1 MQAVQQADAYGKLRV
16 GLATDKTIAAV
27 GASDEDVAHLRL
39 LMRKAAGDLT
49 NTWRWGSEVG
59 ADLVVVDV
67 GEFSGQMAR
76 VRAQTSGIRVALLCD
91 AGTDPEGDLALYR
104 PLRAAT
110 VVAVLNQ
117 VTVAV
122 EVPNEIV
129 PQRQDFYYGVEP
141 EPTSVVRR
149 PVRAPEDD
157 TVPSMAPPKREVAVG
172 LDELIRGDPLLDP
185 FANVRAPRFDDD
197 SVGIEDGGGSTRR
210 SEARSEREPERK
222 PNAAQAVRN
231 LLPPSKRS
239 IGEDRT
245 PHPLRAFLAGDLLGG
260 PAQIAWVDQAVL
272 TLDPKNQ
279 MFHCEKTLGALEVYC
294 REMPRRTDWRI
305 LTSAEIGLIRQS
317 QPAQPYARLVWLDVM
332 LKSGG
337 RLAPHLD
344 PGGTYQLTRWLEIRR
359 DYPRLSRI
367 STVMMQPL
375 RLHEIVATSAA
386 EMGEVFDV
394 VNAYDAI
401 GWLQWTPRAPR
412 HSASPIDS
420 GLSGLMSRLRKP
432 FGR

>member
-1 MQAVQQADAYGKLRV
+1 M
-16 GLATDKTIAAV
+16 GLASEKTIAAV

-39 LMRKAAGDLT
+39 LMRKAASDLVDH
-49 NTWRWGSEVG
+49 WRWGSEVG

-91 AGTDPEGDLALYR
+91 VGTDPEGDLALHR
-104 PLRAAT
+104 PLRAKN
-110 VVAVLNQ
+110 VVDVLNQ

-122 EVPNEIV
+122 EVASEIV
-129 PQRQDFYYGVEP
+129 PQKQDFFFGVEP
-141 EPTSVVRR
+141 EPTSVV
-149 PVRAPEDD
+149 PRAILDPHDAFD
-157 TVPSMAPPKREVAVG
+157 AKAPLKRDVAVG
-172 LDELIRGDPLLDP
+172 LDELIRGDPMLDP
-185 FANVRAPRFDDD
+185 FANSRAPMSQDD
-197 SVGIEDGGGSTRR
+197 SVGVEDTHGSSRR
-210 SEARSEREPERK
+210 SEARAEREPERK

-239 IGEDRT
+239 LGEDRT
-245 PHPLRAFLAGDLLGG
+245 PHPLRAYLSGDLLGG
-260 PAQIAWVDQAVL
+260 PAQIAWADQAVL

-279 MFHCEKTLGALEVYC
+279 VFHCEKSLGTLEVYC
-294 REMPRRTDWRI
+294 REPPRRTDWRI
-305 LTSAEIGLIRQS
+305 LTGGEIGHIRES

-337 RLAPHLD
+337 KLATHLD

-375 RLHEIVATSAA
+375 RLHEIVAASGA
-386 EMGEVFDV
+386 EMGDVFDV
-394 VNAYDAI
+394 VNAYEAI
-401 GWLQWTPRAPR
+401 GWLQWTPRPPR
-412 HSASPIDS
+412 HVANPTDT
-420 GLSGLMSRLRKP
+420 GLSGLMNRLRKP